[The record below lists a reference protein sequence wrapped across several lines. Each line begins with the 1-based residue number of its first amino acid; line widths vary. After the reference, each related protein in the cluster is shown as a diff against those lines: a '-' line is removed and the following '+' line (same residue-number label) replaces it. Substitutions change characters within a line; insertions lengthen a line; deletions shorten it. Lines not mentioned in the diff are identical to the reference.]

1 MSDTSIF
8 DKFVPYYE
16 LIDKIIN
23 LPLCM
28 THKENKEIYDYIIS
42 QEKIQTEED
51 RESIMVIKL
60 LMDVVKNN
68 KLLFNCYNR
77 YNIELMVNKHNY
89 KTYFFNPEQ
98 EYSDADIR
106 HKNSIINIKL
116 YMIVLKQKYV
126 IDNNLNK
133 DYVKLLDEEYKK
145 LSKEY
150 Q

>member
-1 MSDTSIF
+1 
-8 DKFVPYYE
+8 
-16 LIDKIIN
+16 
-23 LPLCM
+23 
-28 THKENKEIYDYIIS
+28 
-42 QEKIQTEED
+42 
-51 RESIMVIKL
+51 
-60 LMDVVKNN
+60 MDVVKNN

-116 YMIVLKQKYV
+116 YMIILKQKYV